1 MCEFLQA
8 VFLNKINTPVGKS
21 IVRRYSDGGNAQACC
36 WQDLCTYHQTSSRA
50 TLSRAT
56 MMSSLTSDWLDLRKY
71 RGSLTDWL
79 VDWDYRCTLYNDA
92 QLHDGSR
99 IGTPMKTSLIA
110 NAVSNIPELV
120 MVKTQLDT
128 HAPNFG
134 MTDNDFLQYFTL
146 LL

>member
-1 MCEFLQA
+1 
-8 VFLNKINTPVGKS
+8 
-21 IVRRYSDGGNAQACC
+21 
-36 WQDLCTYHQTSSRA
+36 
-50 TLSRAT
+50 
-56 MMSSLTSDWLDLRKY
+56 MMSSLTSDRLDLRKY

-92 QLHDGSR
+92 QQHDDSR

-110 NAVSNIPELV
+110 NAVSNILELV
-120 MVKTQLDT
+120 MIKTQLDT